1 MPVCYHFASVVSIY
15 FKGGITSVFRTL
27 ILNKKL
33 MVYALFAVS
42 FFFYSLDYFLIGS
55 AKELTIW
62 FLGNL
67 AFLPI
72 YVIIVTLLI
81 ERVLKERE
89 RQSVMRKLNMVIGV
103 FFSEVGNRLL
113 KELFTYVV
121 ASNDLKRNLLI
132 NGTWKDQDFSNAL
145 EFLRKS
151 DFLINSS
158 AGDKLTLKNY
168 LVEKRGFLVSL
179 LENQN
184 LLEHEEFTDLLW
196 SVFHLVEE
204 LEARAT
210 FENMPQSD
218 NDHINGDIKRVLAYI
233 TREWV
238 LYMKHL
244 KDDYPYLFSLAVR
257 LNPMIDAPN
266 PAVY

>member
-1 MPVCYHFASVVSIY
+1 M
-15 FKGGITSVFRTL
+15 FRTL

-33 MVYALFAVS
+33 MVYTLFVVSS
-42 FFFYSLDYFLIGS
+42 FFYGLDYILLGS

-72 YVIIVTLLI
+72 YVIIVTLMI

-89 RQSVMRKLNMVIGV
+89 RQAVMRKLNMVIGV

-121 ASNDLKRNLLI
+121 SSGDLKQHLLV
-132 NGTWKDQDFSNAL
+132 NGTWKDQGFLTAL
-145 EFLRKS
+145 EFLQKS
-151 DFLINSS
+151 DIKINSS
-158 AGDKLTLKNY
+158 CCDMLALKRY

-196 SVFHLVEE
+196 AVFHLVEE
-204 LEARAT
+204 LEARET
-210 FENMPQSD
+210 FVSMPQSD
-218 NDHINGDIKRVLAYI
+218 IDHINGDIKRVFGHLSC
-233 TREWV
+233 EWV

-244 KDDYPYLFSLAVR
+244 KQDYPYLFSLAVR
-257 LNPMIDAPN
+257 LNPMIDSPD